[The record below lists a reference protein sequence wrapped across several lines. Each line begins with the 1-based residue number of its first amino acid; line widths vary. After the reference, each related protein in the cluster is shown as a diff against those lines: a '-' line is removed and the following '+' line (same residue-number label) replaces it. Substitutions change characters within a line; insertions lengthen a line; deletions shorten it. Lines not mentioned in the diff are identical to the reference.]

1 MAITDGFNIKSS
13 LLVFNTQKTL
23 SREHI
28 KDIKGL
34 FNMRETEFIILY
46 LLMIFREILIKENI
60 KLFIILFL
68 NLNII
73 FEFKDM

>member
-13 LLVFNTQKTL
+13 PLVFNIQKTL

-28 KDIKGL
+28 KNTKGL

-46 LLMIFREILIKENI
+46 LLMLVRENLIKENI

>member
-28 KDIKGL
+28 KNTKGL

>member
-13 LLVFNTQKTL
+13 PLVFNTQKTL

-28 KDIKGL
+28 KDIKGF

-46 LLMIFREILIKENI
+46 LLMIVREILIKENI